1 MRLKSTSVKS
11 SSNSMLFSPFY
22 LVLGKIDDGQLHYA
36 LIQDTL
42 ILDYFKSKAFVF
54 LCREEE

>member
-1 MRLKSTSVKS
+1 
-11 SSNSMLFSPFY
+11 MLFSPFY